1 MMEVTREKSMENRPN
16 WTSRYAFIL
25 ATIGSAVGLGNIWRF
40 PYIMGQHGGAVFL
53 ITYLIL
59 ITTICFIP
67 LLAELSIGKITQKE
81 CIGAYE
87 SINPRF
93 KYLGMMNPVACIL
106 VAAFYFVVGGWII
119 NYIYLG
125 CTDFEANNY
134 ATYFS
139 SFTQNSIPTCILTII
154 FLFTCIFFTAR
165 GIKKGVEVA
174 NNIMMPLLAV
184 ILIGLVIYSLNL
196 PNAGVGLA
204 YMFKPDFSKINGE
217 MFLCAL
223 GQALFTLSI
232 GMGTILTYGSYI
244 KDDKNIAKSAY
255 SIIFFYTMFALM
267 AGIMIFPAI
276 FSFGLEPNSGAG
288 LVFVTLPHIF
298 AQMTGGNF
306 VSVAFFTLLLFAALT
321 SGISILE
328 VPVASLTERLKI
340 SRLKASALVFLIV
353 AIIALPATLSF
364 GLLKDISIFNKTIFD
379 LLDYL
384 TANIM
389 MPLNALVICLL
400 AGYGLKLKGHMFMQN
415 KTLATLF
422 NVGLR
427 IIIPI
432 VLVGVLLIGLQ

>member
-1 MMEVTREKSMENRPN
+1 MEVTREKSMENRPN

-255 SIIFFYTMFALM
+255 SI
-267 AGIMIFPAI
+267 
-276 FSFGLEPNSGAG
+276 
-288 LVFVTLPHIF
+288 
-298 AQMTGGNF
+298 
-306 VSVAFFTLLLFAALT
+306 
-321 SGISILE
+321 
-328 VPVASLTERLKI
+328 
-340 SRLKASALVFLIV
+340 
-353 AIIALPATLSF
+353 
-364 GLLKDISIFNKTIFD
+364 
-379 LLDYL
+379 
-384 TANIM
+384 
-389 MPLNALVICLL
+389 
-400 AGYGLKLKGHMFMQN
+400 
-415 KTLATLF
+415 
-422 NVGLR
+422 
-427 IIIPI
+427 
-432 VLVGVLLIGLQ
+432 